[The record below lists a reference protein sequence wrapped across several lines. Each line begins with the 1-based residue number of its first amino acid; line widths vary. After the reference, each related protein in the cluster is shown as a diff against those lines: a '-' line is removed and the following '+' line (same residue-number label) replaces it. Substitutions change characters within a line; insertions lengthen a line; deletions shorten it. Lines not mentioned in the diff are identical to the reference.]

1 MKLMNS
7 IVKWDSF
14 KARTRECLINFAKS
28 LKEIT
33 KQKNNNNYHKIMK

>member
-7 IVKWDSF
+7 IVKWESF
-14 KARTRECLINFAKS
+14 KARTREFLINFAKS

-33 KQKNNNNYHKIMK
+33 KQKNNNYH